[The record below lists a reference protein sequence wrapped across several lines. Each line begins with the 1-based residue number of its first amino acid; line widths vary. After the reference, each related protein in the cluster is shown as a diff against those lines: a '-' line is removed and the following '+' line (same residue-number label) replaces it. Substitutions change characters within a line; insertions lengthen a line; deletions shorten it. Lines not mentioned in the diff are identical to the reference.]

1 MNEAGFGHRYLQ
13 KMRGLRREGA
23 HLARTNDLLVRIK
36 AKLPQLE
43 ELLTQIEDRSGEEDR
58 VYRFYHQS
66 FKVFYLQELTL
77 AGFKLI
83 EEIGGE
89 TDPPYPW
96 YCQII
101 KEGTALKFEAT
112 TNDDWLKS
120 TRPILE
126 AFWDTKY
133 FTQMMI
139 KYAKELEKA
148 PRAMPSGW
156 AAILWLFELR

>member
-1 MNEAGFGHRYLQ
+1 MNENEIRYLQ
-13 KMRGLRREGA
+13 KMRDLTRDGTYEVRV
-23 HLARTNDLLVRIK
+23 HDLLTRIK
-36 AKLPQLE
+36 ARLPQLE
-43 ELLTQIEDRSGEEDR
+43 DLFARIKDKSGEEDR

-66 FKVFYLQELTL
+66 FKVFYLQDLTA

-89 TDPPYPW
+89 TDPPHPW

-101 KEGTALKFEAT
+101 KEGTALKFEASA
-112 TNDDWLKS
+112 NDDWLKA

-126 AFWDTKY
+126 ALWHTNY

-139 KYAKELEKA
+139 KYAKELETA
-148 PRAMPSGW
+148 PQAMPSGW

>member
-1 MNEAGFGHRYLQ
+1 MRDGTYEARV
-13 KMRGLRREGA
+13 
-23 HLARTNDLLVRIK
+23 NDLLMRIK
-36 AKLPQLE
+36 ARLPQLE
-43 ELLTQIEDRSGEEDR
+43 ELLAEIEDRSGEEDR

-89 TDPPYPW
+89 TDAPHAW

-101 KEGTALKFEAT
+101 KEGTAHKFDAS
-112 TNDDWLKS
+112 TNDNWLKS

-126 AFWDTKY
+126 AFWHTKY
-133 FTQMMI
+133 FAQMMI
-139 KYAKELEKA
+139 KYAKELEMA
-148 PRAMPSGW
+148 PQAMPSGW